1 MQMMGSSFPASRNVD
16 IVRETADRS
25 RVVISGELPIDWAS
39 RVTAGIARRGG
50 SIVRGH
56 ARHET
61 ADGWDVQLEV
71 ASDIMIPSDAIE
83 AWLTGDAVELPSD
96 PPRIAHFA
104 LTSRDDA
111 APARLELEAN
121 DTVGL
126 LGRCLRS
133 FAMMGVFPVAFEI
146 DTRGSR
152 VHDVFELRG
161 MGQDG
166 MPEATRSRLA
176 KQLERMRDG

>member
-1 MQMMGSSFPASRNVD
+1 MS
-16 IVRETADRS
+16 
-25 RVVISGELPIDWAS
+25 
-39 RVTAGIARRGG
+39 
-50 SIVRGH
+50 
-56 ARHET
+56 
-61 ADGWDVQLEV
+61 
-71 ASDIMIPSDAIE
+71 
-83 AWLTGDAVELPSD
+83 AVFL
-96 PPRIAHFA
+96 
-104 LTSRDDA
+104 
-111 APARLELEAN
+111 

-146 DTRGSR
+146 DTRGTR